1 MIIITKPNK
10 VKVKDLI
17 KSEEWNKIVD
27 GLTEIENILNNF
39 FGNLDFGKVE
49 NIDSS
54 KIGTYTFTINFN
66 KTFTR
71 IPKVFLSTENLD
83 MSVEI
88 NYTCTNV
95 SLTSFNLIVKV
106 IRPRANTFFNMNW
119 LAIA

>member
-1 MIIITKPNK
+1 MIIITKPSK

-27 GLTEIENILNNF
+27 GFIEIENILNDF

-49 NIDSS
+49 NIDTS
-54 KIGTYTFTINFN
+54 KVGTYTFTVNFN
-66 KTFTR
+66 KTFSR
-71 IPKVFLSTENLD
+71 IPKVFLSPENLD
-83 MSVEI
+83 MNVEI

-95 SLTSFNLIVKV
+95 SLTGFNLIVKV